1 LAIFLLKFGLK
12 HKSLAKLAKRKR
24 GNLAFGAYK
33 IICPRLFGSARD
45 SEMKCNVTRYSV
57 SGLRLAARLLYIYTR
72 IVPVA
77 RCRHG
82 AAGASRL
89 QWTAA
94 GASRLQ
100 WTAADPSEQPVPV
113 TNHV

>member
-1 LAIFLLKFGLK
+1 MAIFLFKFGLK
-12 HKSLAKLAKRKR
+12 HKSLAKYLSEKKER

-45 SEMKCNVTRYSV
+45 SEMKCNVKRYLVSV
-57 SGLRLAARLLYIYTR
+57 LRLAARLLYIYTC

-77 RCRHG
+77 RCCHG

-94 GASRLQ
+94 
-100 WTAADPSEQPVPV
+100 DPFVQSVPV